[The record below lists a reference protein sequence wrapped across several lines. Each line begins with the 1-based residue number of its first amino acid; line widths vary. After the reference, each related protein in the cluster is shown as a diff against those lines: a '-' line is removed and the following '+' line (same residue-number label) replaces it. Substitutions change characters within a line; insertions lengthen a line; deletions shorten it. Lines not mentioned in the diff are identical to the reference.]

1 MLISQKGLID
11 TLTNLIKTQNE
22 CFTNTLNCQ
31 HVTINNLQTELD
43 NVKKSHDRRIDM
55 AMTLGDDH
63 FKLLDEKLDK
73 LGDELLIQT
82 KEVMSQAEAHVNEM
96 MMDEKAS
103 RKIADKMTE
112 KVFEKNVKLANGKKM
127 KAPLATK
134 DNENQSDD
142 KLLPNQDPVDPEGE
156 ARTRETKEED
166 PETHTLKVD
175 GARADQKQ
183 EIIEIEESDTV
194 EADDAMEE
202 DVDDKWAKQETSED
216 TTVVAVDQFTS
227 SITYTESPTPTTLTS
242 VTSKT
247 PTAKTK
253 QARFNSPPTAPM
265 KAPRDAKITNFFTP
279 EPANKGAG
287 SGSR

>member
-1 MLISQKGLID
+1 
-11 TLTNLIKTQNE
+11 
-22 CFTNTLNCQ
+22 
-31 HVTINNLQTELD
+31 
-43 NVKKSHDRRIDM
+43 
-55 AMTLGDDH
+55 
-63 FKLLDEKLDK
+63 
-73 LGDELLIQT
+73 
-82 KEVMSQAEAHVNEM
+82 
-96 MMDEKAS
+96 MDEKAS